1 MEASERA
8 GVEAARVPG
17 GGRPSSGPVGA
28 SGPGLQPSYL
38 RQLGAVVRKDLV
50 VELRSRQRIVAMAAF
65 TVLVG
70 VLFSYTL
77 DPTVAGLV
85 QNSAPGLVWMT
96 LIFAGLVGV
105 GRTFQLETEDGAF
118 QGVLTSPIPKDA
130 LYLAKVLSNY
140 ILVMLIVLLELGV
153 FGLFFDLNFGEQ
165 PLVVTG
171 VVALGALGFV
181 ALTTLFAAVSSATTM
196 GETLLPV
203 LLFPLLVPMI
213 IYGASATGSL
223 LAGRPFSA
231 VEGSVRMLGVFTLV
245 ALLAGAILFR
255 HVVEE

>member
-1 MEASERA
+1 MEASRKPE
-8 GVEAARVPG
+8 VAAVP
-17 GGRPSSGPVGA
+17 A
-28 SGPGLQPSYL
+28 SGAASRDSASGTSAVRVEPSYL
-38 RQLGAVVRKDLV
+38 RQFGAVVWKDLL
-50 VELRSRQRIVAMAAF
+50 VELRSRQRLVAMASF

-70 VLFSYTL
+70 ILFNFSL
-77 DPTVAGLV
+77 DTAIVRPQNVAAGLI
-85 QNSAPGLVWMT
+85 WMT
-96 LIFAGLVGV
+96 VVFAGMLGV
-105 GRTFQLETEDGAF
+105 GRTFQLEAEDGAF

-140 ILVMLIVLLELGV
+140 VLVMLIVLLVIGV
-153 FGLFFDLNFGEQ
+153 FGLFFALDYGDR
-165 PLVVTG
+165 PLVSIG

-213 IYGASATGSL
+213 IYGARSTGVL
-223 LAGRPFSA
+223 LAGQEFSM
-231 VEGSVRMLGVFTLV
+231 VEGNVRMLGAFTLV
-245 ALLAGAILFR
+245 SLLAGAILFR